1 MIMTL
6 AETED
11 DQRGTYIAAAL
22 AVEGLEYMSAH
33 FLPRRRKWGRE
44 MRTWSMVR
52 ERKVVRSR
60 TDYILGTD
68 SRLFWNVSVWEPRH
82 NTDHYMVLG
91 CLHSAPDRE
100 HTKYRTGHKGL
111 PLQSP
116 SGPTRED
123 RIFAALRRAVPKT
136 QAQEMRK
143 NGWISED
150 TWRLVDERRNPAKGQ
165 TQIWRLSRASSE
177 SLKGDR
183 RRKVKAAGAEVE
195 TLLGSDPPMPREAW
209 QWIKGWYKAGV
220 DRDPPTAGV
229 THERIMAERV
239 DLYSYVPS
247 PGTNIL
253 ISVKPFP
260 VNDTVPT

>member
-1 MIMTL
+1 MGARRCYIIGCYLAPDNTLMIESVVASLKDRPWGAALLVVGDLIMTL

-91 CLHSAPDRE
+91 CLHSAPRGNTQSTARGTSDFPSNHRPDPRGRIGSSRP
-100 HTKYRTGHKGL
+100 YGGL
-111 PLQSP
+111 CQK
-116 SGPTRED
+116 RKH
-123 RIFAALRRAVPKT
+123 RR
-136 QAQEMRK
+136 
-143 NGWISED
+143 
-150 TWRLVDERRNPAKGQ
+150 
-165 TQIWRLSRASSE
+165 
-177 SLKGDR
+177 
-183 RRKVKAAGAEVE
+183 
-195 TLLGSDPPMPREAW
+195 
-209 QWIKGWYKAGV
+209 
-220 DRDPPTAGV
+220 
-229 THERIMAERV
+229 
-239 DLYSYVPS
+239 
-247 PGTNIL
+247 
-253 ISVKPFP
+253 
-260 VNDTVPT
+260 